1 MIFYKKGFAL
11 TQTKSSF
18 YLKRIFIALALLAPF
33 FVYFSTAKSIVGIWN
48 TSETFA
54 HGYIILPISLWLI
67 WRRRELI
74 LGMRP
79 QTCWSLLPVLAICG
93 FAWLLA
99 ELADVQVVR
108 QYMFVLMIALSVIV
122 VLGWRIAWA
131 MAFPLF
137 FLIFAVPFGEIFL
150 VPLINFTA
158 NFTVAALQFS
168 GIPVLREGN
177 SFTIPSGSWSV
188 VEACS
193 GLRYLISS
201 LTLGSL
207 YAYLTYRSILKR
219 VLFILFSI
227 IVPIVANG
235 LRAYMIVMIGHF
247 SGMTLAV
254 GVDHL
259 IYGWLFFG
267 LVMFFMFW
275 IGSFWR
281 EDAAAT
287 SPLSKQLETTE
298 SAPLKQ
304 VALAALSV
312 IFCIG
317 VWPAYAAYINRAN
330 QNLPPVQIAQFQ
342 SDWQEIA
349 AFSNWKPDF
358 FPAHTE
364 LDRAY
369 QNKTQV
375 LGMHLG
381 YYRNQAR
388 SAGLISSVNQL
399 LKHHDND
406 RREVGS
412 ELRTVRIGERT
423 VQLRE
428 SQLRGNFDTLLVWQ
442 WYWIDEH
449 TIVNLYEGK
458 MLQAKEKLLMRG
470 DDGAA
475 LFFYAPYQ
483 DNPDT
488 ARETLRDFLKTN
500 LENLELKLRLSKNFG
515 AK

>member
-1 MIFYKKGFAL
+1 MKFYKKGFAL
-11 TQTKSSF
+11 TQTKSTF
-18 YLKRIFIALALLAPF
+18 YLKGMLIALTLLAPF

-67 WRRRELI
+67 WRRRDLI
-74 LGMRP
+74 LGMRA
-79 QTCWSLLPVLAICG
+79 QTCWALLPALAACG

-99 ELADVQVVR
+99 ELGDVQVVR
-108 QYMFVLMIALSVIV
+108 QYMFVLMLALSAIV

-150 VPLINFTA
+150 EPLINFTA
-158 NFTVAALQFS
+158 NFTVAALQFT

-207 YAYLTYRSILKR
+207 YAYLTYRTTHKR

-227 IVPIVANG
+227 IVPIIANG

-287 SPLSKQLETTE
+287 AALTTDSAISETLPW
-298 SAPLKQ
+298 SQ
-304 VALAALSV
+304 VLLAALSV
-312 IFCIG
+312 LICIG
-317 VWPAYAAYINRAN
+317 LWPAYAAYINRA
-330 QNLPPVQIAQFQ
+330 QQDFPAVQIAQFQ
-342 SDWQEIA
+342 SDWKEIA
-349 AFSNWKPDF
+349 PFSNWKPDF

-369 QNKTQV
+369 QNNAKNV
-375 LGMHLG
+375 GMHVG
-381 YYRNQAR
+381 YYREQAR

-399 LKHHDND
+399 VKHHENEW
-406 RREVGS
+406 REVSS
-412 ELRTVRIGERT
+412 ELRTERIGTRT
-423 VQLRE
+423 LQVRE
-428 SQLRGNFDTLLVWQ
+428 SRLRGNFDTLLVWQ
-442 WYWIDEH
+442 WYWIDGH
-449 TIVNLYEGK
+449 AIVNLYEGK

-475 LFFYAPYQ
+475 LFFYTPFQ
-483 DNPDT
+483 ENPEI

-500 LENLELKLRLSKNFG
+500 LANLELKLSQSQKFDSK
-515 AK
+515 

>member
-1 MIFYKKGFAL
+1 MKFYKKGFAL

-18 YLKRIFIALALLAPF
+18 YLKSIVIAFALLAPF

-67 WRRRELI
+67 WRRRDLI

-79 QTCWSLLPVLAICG
+79 QTCWPLLPALAACG

-108 QYMFVLMIALSVIV
+108 QYMFVLMIALSAVV

-150 VPLINFTA
+150 APLINFTA
-158 NFTVAALQFS
+158 NFTVTALQFS

-207 YAYLTYRSILKR
+207 YAYLTYRATYKR
-219 VLFILFSI
+219 VLFIVFSI
-227 IVPIVANG
+227 IVPIIANG

-281 EDAAAT
+281 EDAVAT
-287 SPLSKQLETTE
+287 SPLLTPPTAIE
-298 SAPLKQ
+298 SAP
-304 VALAALSV
+304 VAQIVLAALSV
-312 IFCIG
+312 LVCMG
-317 VWPAYAAYINRAN
+317 LWPAYAAYINRAN
-330 QNLPPVQIAQFQ
+330 QNFPPVQIEQFQ

-349 AFSNWKPDF
+349 PFSKWKPDF

-399 LKHHDND
+399 VKHHENEW
-406 RREVGS
+406 REVSS
-412 ELRTVRIGERT
+412 ELRMERIGTR
-423 VQLRE
+423 VLQVRE
-428 SQLRGNFDTLLVWQ
+428 SRLRGNFDTLLVWQ
-442 WYWIDEH
+442 WYWIDGQAV
-449 TIVNLYEGK
+449 VNLYEGK

-475 LFFYAPYQ
+475 LFFYASFQ
-483 DNPDT
+483 DNPEP
-488 ARETLRDFLKTN
+488 ARETLRNFLKTN
-500 LENLELKLRLSKNFG
+500 LENLELKLNQSQSFN